1 MPDYQIEDYQF
12 GKITIDGVTYSK
24 DLIILPARICTGWW
38 RKEGHLLQLADL
50 EEVLLS
56 KPQLLVI
63 GQGAYSRMRVA
74 SEVGQALQAAG
85 IDWVAL
91 PTDAACEEFNR
102 RAAEQ
107 VVAAAL
113 HLTC

>member
-1 MPDYQIEDYQF
+1 MPYYQIDDYQF

-24 DLIILPARICTGWW
+24 DLIILPSRICTGWW
-38 RKEGHLLQLADL
+38 REEGHLLQLADL
-50 EEVLLS
+50 DEVLGS
-56 KPQLLVI
+56 KPELLLI

-74 SEVGQALQAAG
+74 SDAENALQAAG
-85 IDWVAL
+85 IDWIAL
-91 PTDAACEEFNR
+91 PTDAACQEFNR